1 MASATAFLCFFEENV
16 GKVYNYFTG
25 QANEKVIMNDFI
37 VQVKQKQR
45 AGGLIFV
52 YFVCI
57 IKLTVYADN
66 LPPHPHLFWRKLSE
80 QNK

>member
-1 MASATAFLCFFEENV
+1 
-16 GKVYNYFTG
+16 
-25 QANEKVIMNDFI
+25 MNDFI